1 MAETDIR
8 ENINGFI
15 YDLLDGGDICD
26 ICGKHYH
33 NCDKHTDDEINQG
46 HTFER

>member
-26 ICGKHYH
+26 ICV
-33 NCDKHTDDEINQG
+33 E
-46 HTFER
+46 